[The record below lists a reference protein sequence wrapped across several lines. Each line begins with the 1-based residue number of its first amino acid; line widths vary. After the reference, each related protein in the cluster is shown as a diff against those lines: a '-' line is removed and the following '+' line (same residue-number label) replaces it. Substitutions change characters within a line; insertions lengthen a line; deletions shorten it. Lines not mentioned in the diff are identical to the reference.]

1 MARTYADDKKLEKEY
16 KGTDRRKRPER
27 IGKGQSARCPLSRV
41 SYYMAVQTEEAL
53 SDPDIHFLIVR
64 SDS

>member
-1 MARTYADDKKLEKEY
+1 MPMTKSREKEC
-16 KGTDRRKRPER
+16 KGTDGRKRPGR
-27 IGKGQSARCPLSRV
+27 KAPGKGQSARCPLSRV

-53 SDPDIHFLIVR
+53 SDPEIHFLIVR